1 MIPAY
6 TMKRWEQIAENW
18 HFNTLSEF
26 IMTAVEFYIRN
37 V

>member
-1 MIPAY
+1 MIPAD

-18 HFNTLSEF
+18 HFNTF
-26 IMTAVEFYIRN
+26 EFYIRN